1 MRNTRRLI
9 ARTLSFML
17 CVIYIVLFASTVSF
31 AQSIQV
37 PQVME
42 NTYVYA
48 SEGILTSTEIE
59 SLNYMLKN
67 LEDKT
72 SIEFAVI
79 TTSSYSGMT
88 IEDYA
93 HDLFNTLRIGK
104 AGKDNG
110 ILFLLSSAEGH
121 ARLEIGY
128 GLEDVLTDSLCG
140 RILDKYYVPN
150 RDNGKTTES
159 LIETSKGVLAVLGQK
174 YGVELINDQEAIEKA
189 INEEKTLSTW
199 MIVVLVIVVLAI
211 IFIIAIVDEETGSSS
226 SSSSGG
232 FFSSS
237 SGGSF
242 GGGFSGGGG
251 ASR

>member
-1 MRNTRRLI
+1 MRNNRRQI
-9 ARTLSFML
+9 ARVLSFIL
-17 CVIYIVLFASTVSF
+17 CVIYVVLLSGCISY
-31 AQSIQV
+31 AQGIQV
-37 PQVME
+37 PQVKE
-42 NTYVYA
+42 NTYIYDE
-48 SEGILTSTEIE
+48 EGVLTSTEKDSI
-59 SLNYMLKN
+59 NTILKY
-67 LEDKT
+67 LEEKT

-79 TTSSYSGMT
+79 TTSSYSGMS

-110 ILFLLSSAEGH
+110 ILFLLSSHEGH

-128 GLEDVLTDSLCG
+128 GLEETLTDNLCG
-140 RILDKYYVPN
+140 QILDKYYVPN
-150 RDNGKTTES
+150 RDNGKTSES
-159 LIETSKGVLAVLGQK
+159 LVETVNGVVAVLGQK
-174 YGVELINDQEAIEKA
+174 YNVELLSDQEAIVKA
-189 INEEKTLSTW
+189 VKEEKGLSTW
-199 MIVVLVIVVLAI
+199 MIILIVIVVLAI
-211 IFIIAIVDEETGSSS
+211 VFIIAVVDEETGSS

-237 SGGSF
+237 GGGGF